1 MLKRKATLGTA
12 MKVWNRVLPVRGLAG
27 VLCALAMMPAIGAA
41 QERAPDLSDIVVS
54 DMSIAEAE
62 KELATITAAY
72 NRKGHLIKQMAVG
85 TLLRFYPQK
94 IVPCGAIVTSVR
106 DCLENTWPD
115 LKDYPGHFLGPDK
128 KAAVRPT
135 IEQARM
141 TEENYLDAVERLNM
155 LLRAVRYEST
165 LPPDER
171 YRAQLDAVITHLTE
185 LREAEYHNRLLY
197 EKIFKIGG
205 IILLLLGLS
214 VGGMLVMKHLAQRN
228 DPSSQSGK
236 K

>member
-1 MLKRKATLGTA
+1 
-12 MKVWNRVLPVRGLAG
+12 MKLWNRVLYVRGLMA
-27 VLCALAMMPAIGAA
+27 VLCALAIPSFVAAA
-41 QERAPDLSDIVVS
+41 QHNATDLSEVTVS

-62 KELATITAAY
+62 KELATITDTY
-72 NRKGHLIKQMAVG
+72 NRKGHQIKQMALG

-94 IVPCGAIVTSVR
+94 IVPCGAIVTNVR
-106 DCLENTWPD
+106 DCLENYWPD
-115 LKDYPGHFLGPDK
+115 LKDYPGHFLGPEEK
-128 KAAVRPT
+128 PALRST

-141 TEENYLDAVERLNM
+141 TEENYLDAVDRLNM
-155 LLRAVRYEST
+155 LLRAVRYEKT
-165 LPPDER
+165 LVPEDR
-171 YRAQLDAVITHLTE
+171 YRMQLDAVITHLTE

-197 EKIFKIGG
+197 EKMFKIGG

-228 DPSSQSGK
+228 DPSSPSGK

>member
-1 MLKRKATLGTA
+1 
-12 MKVWNRVLPVRGLAG
+12 MKLWIMGRPCMG
-27 VLCALAMMPAIGAA
+27 VLAVLCVLAIGPAMSKA
-41 QERAPDLSDIVVS
+41 QQPVLGLSDVPVS
-54 DMSIAEAE
+54 EMSITEAE
-62 KELATITAAY
+62 KELATITEAY
-72 NRKGHLIKQMAVG
+72 NRKGHQIKQMALG
-85 TLLRFYPQK
+85 TLLRFYSQK
-94 IVPCGAIVTSVR
+94 IVPCGAIVTNVR
-106 DCLENTWPD
+106 DCLDHQWPD
-115 LKDYPGHFLGPDK
+115 LKNYPGHFLGPEETP
-128 KAAVRPT
+128 VRRPT

-165 LPPDER
+165 LAPELR
-171 YRAQLDAVITHLTE
+171 YRKQLDAVITHLKE

-214 VGGMLVMKHLAQRN
+214 VGGMLVMKHHAQRN